1 MKSQAEITDKVCP
14 LRAKYVDE
22 ICARLDLAQS
32 SVREGAVRGE
42 KVGQKFHKPNS
53 PSSGVAAPHNSDS
66 NGALGASIKR
76 GEQFMANAGA
86 ALAEQRDRATLST
99 IDVYYGRIHKDK

>member
-1 MKSQAEITDKVCP
+1 MNYEGMNLRPMATKTPVTDGICP
-14 LRAKYVDE
+14 FKARLVDE

-66 NGALGASIKR
+66 NGALGANI
-76 GEQFMANAGA
+76 
-86 ALAEQRDRATLST
+86 LSGK
-99 IDVYYGRIHKDK
+99 YSA